1 MPLQNRV
8 APDGELIATQD
19 RGLLMGNRGG
29 RFHDP
34 ADQSIGRRRWKSR
47 AWICCELSFKDR
59 PSPGVWGA
67 HRYTELFFSDEV
79 VALSAGHRPCMECR
93 RPAALRYREA
103 LVRTLGMTPLPRFP
117 EIDALLHAERLE
129 AGVKRLRR
137 LPAEDLPDG
146 AMVSHEGAFLALRE
160 RAALTWSTRGYT
172 ETRPR
177 PLGWVDVLT
186 PHTSLAA
193 LSGGYRPVWHPTAG
207 QATGP

>member
-67 HRYTELFFSDEV
+67 HRYTELFFCDEV

-93 RPAALRYREA
+93 RAAALRYRDA
-103 LVRTLGMTPLPRFP
+103 VVRTLGMTSVPRFP
-117 EIDALLHAERLE
+117 EIDALLHEERLE
-129 AGVKRLRR
+129 AGAKRVRQ
-137 LPAEDLPDG
+137 LPAEHLPDG
-146 AMVSHEGAFLALRE
+146 AMMAVDGEFLVLRGT
-160 RAALTWSTRGYT
+160 AALVWSTGGYT
-172 ETRPR
+172 GKRPR
-177 PLGWVDVLT
+177 PLGPVNVLT
-186 PHTSLAA
+186 PATSLAA

-207 QATGP
+207 QQTGP